1 MDFEYE
7 FERLERFNKRKKIVL
22 SILRWVIDVAC
33 VVALAYFFVLFAFV
47 KTNMSGVSME
57 TTLQNGD
64 VIIVNKLA
72 YIVNDP
78 KRFDVIVYSHENEE
92 HNYYDIKRIIGLP
105 GETVQIIKG
114 EVYING
120 NPLEEPMIVDPAEIG
135 GTAQAEL
142 VLEDDEYFVLGD
154 NRNASEDSRFAH
166 VGNIVRNEIV
176 GKAFIRTNNFA
187 FVNTLNKYGK
197 KQE

>member
-7 FERLERFNKRKKIVL
+7 FERQERFAKRKKIIL
-22 SILRWVIDVAC
+22 SILRWVIDVVL
-33 VVALAYFFVLFAFV
+33 VVTLAYFFVLFAFER
-47 KTNMSGVSME
+47 TNMSGASME

-72 YIVNDP
+72 YIIQEP
-78 KRFDVIVYSHENEE
+78 KRFDVIVYNQESDE

-105 GETVQIIKG
+105 GETVQIVKG
-114 EVYING
+114 VVCING
-120 NPLEEPMIVDPAEIG
+120 VPLEEPMITDAIEIG
-135 GTAQAEL
+135 GTAQTEL
-142 VLEDDEYFVLGD
+142 TLEDDEYFVLGD

-166 VGNIVRNEIV
+166 VGNIVRSEVV

-197 KQE
+197 K